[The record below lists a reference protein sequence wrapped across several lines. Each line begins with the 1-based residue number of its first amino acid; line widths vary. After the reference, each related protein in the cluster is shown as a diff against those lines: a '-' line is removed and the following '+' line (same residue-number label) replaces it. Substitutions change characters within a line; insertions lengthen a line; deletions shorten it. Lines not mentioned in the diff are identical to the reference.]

1 MNRSKEVVLFMVED
15 RIVGGNAWCDE
26 LCNTTLHQFLGK
38 FRIFQLVADSDAF
51 ACTHQFREIGVKRM
65 ERETC
70 HLHAF
75 RSTVGTMR
83 QYDAHNLR
91 TDDGIFAVHLIE
103 VTDTKQQYRIR
114 MFRLDVEV
122 LLHKRCI

>member
-1 MNRSKEVVLFMVED
+1 
-15 RIVGGNAWCDE
+15 
-26 LCNTTLHQFLGK
+26 
-38 FRIFQLVADSDAF
+38 
-51 ACTHQFREIGVKRM
+51 M
-65 ERETC
+65 ERETG

-103 VTDTKQQYRIR
+103 VTDTKQHNCVGMLCFHR
-114 MFRLDVEV
+114 DVLFHHWSFNYFLSHISFV
-122 LLHKRCI
+122 